1 MKRNEFLK
9 KVAVKLIMFTENISE
24 EEEEEEVNKINKL
37 DAMGNR

>member
-24 EEEEEEVNKINKL
+24 EEEEDVNKINKL

>member
-24 EEEEEEVNKINKL
+24 EEEDVNKINKL